1 MIAMKASEIAS
12 VVQGTLHG
20 DDVTVTKAAVINS
33 SEATTGSLFL
43 AIKGEKVDGHDFAA
57 DARSHGAVLT
67 LSTKTVD
74 GPHVVV
80 ADVVVALGKLAQHV
94 RSNLLNLTVIGIT
107 GSQGKTTTK
116 ELLSAVLSSA
126 APTVAPHGN
135 FNNEIGAPLSLL
147 QCTEETKYCIVEM
160 GARHKGDIAHLC
172 SIAQP
177 NIGLVLKVG
186 TAHLGEFGSVEAI
199 AETKSELIASL
210 HAEGIGILGTYDDFT
225 PKMVVLHKGKNITFG
240 EGADCDIRA
249 TDIEVR
255 EGRAHFDLVTPEGR
269 SAVGLRIVGL
279 HQVANALAVASVAT
293 VLGFSLD
300 QIAGGLSTAE
310 SAAKWRME
318 IHELP
323 SLVLINDAYNASP
336 EAMAAALQ
344 TLVLFAQERGG
355 ESWAFVGKMNELG
368 ESSDAD
374 HAGVGTLASE
384 LGIDHLVCVGAP
396 IYGSKIAADSATTVH
411 LCADKAEALTVAANI
426 NPGDVALVKAS
437 RSEKLEELADSISAQ
452 WMGKILEMPELKESE
467 ENA

>member
-20 DDVTVTKAAVINS
+20 EDVTVSEAAVINS
-33 SEATTGSLFL
+33 SEATPGSLFL
-43 AIKGEKVDGHDFAA
+43 AIKGERVDGHDFVA
-57 DARSHGAVLT
+57 DARTHGAALT
-67 LSTKTVD
+67 LSTKSVE
-74 GPHVVV
+74 GPHIVVT
-80 ADVVVALGKLAQHV
+80 DVVVALGKLAQHV

-116 ELLSAVLSSA
+116 ELMASILSAA

-147 QCTEETKYCIVEM
+147 HCTEATKYCIVEM

-172 SIAQP
+172 TIAQP
-177 NIGLVLKVG
+177 NIGVVLKVG
-186 TAHLGEFGSVEAI
+186 TAHLGEFGSIEAI
-199 AETKSELIASL
+199 AETKSELISSL
-210 HAEGIGILGTYDDFT
+210 SAEATGILGTYDAFT
-225 PKMVVLHKGKNITFG
+225 PKMAALHKGKNLTFG
-240 EGADCDIRA
+240 EGAECDIRA
-249 TDIEVR
+249 TDIEIR

-300 QIAGGLSTAE
+300 QIASGLSTAE
-310 SAAKWRME
+310 SQAKWRME
-318 IHELP
+318 INELP

-344 TLVLFAQERGG
+344 TLVHFAQERGG
-355 ESWAFVGKMNELG
+355 ESWAFLGKMNELG

-396 IYGSKIAADSATTVH
+396 QYGAKITAGSATTVH
-411 LCADKAEALTVAANI
+411 LCADKAEALVVAAHI

-452 WMGKILEMPELKESE
+452 WMTRVKESE
-467 ENA
+467 ENS

>member
-20 DDVTVTKAAVINS
+20 EDVTVSQAAVINS
-33 SEATTGSLFL
+33 SEATPGSLFL
-43 AIKGEKVDGHDFAA
+43 AIKGERVDGHDFVA
-57 DARSHGAVLT
+57 DARTHGAALT
-67 LSTKTVD
+67 LSTKSVE
-74 GPHVVV
+74 GPHIVVT
-80 ADVVVALGKLAQHV
+80 DVVVALGKLAQHV

-116 ELLSAVLSSA
+116 ELMASILSAA

-147 QCTEETKYCIVEM
+147 HCTEATKYCIVEM

-172 SIAQP
+172 TIAQP
-177 NIGLVLKVG
+177 NIGVVLKVG
-186 TAHLGEFGSVEAI
+186 TAHLGEFGSIEAI
-199 AETKSELIASL
+199 AETKSELISSL
-210 HAEGIGILGTYDDFT
+210 SAEATGILGTYDAFT
-225 PKMVVLHKGKNITFG
+225 PKMAALHKGKNLTFG
-240 EGADCDIRA
+240 EGAECDIRA
-249 TDIEVR
+249 TDIEIR

-300 QIAGGLSTAE
+300 QIASGLSTAE
-310 SAAKWRME
+310 SQAKWRME
-318 IHELP
+318 INELP

-344 TLVLFAQERGG
+344 TLVHFAQERGG
-355 ESWAFVGKMNELG
+355 ESWAFLGKMNELG

-384 LGIDHLVCVGAP
+384 RGIDHLVCVGAP
-396 IYGSKIAADSATTVH
+396 QYGAKITAGSATTVH
-411 LCADKAEALTVAANI
+411 LCADKAEALVVAAHI
-426 NPGDVALVKAS
+426 NPGDVVLVKAS

-452 WMGKILEMPELKESE
+452 WMTRVKESE
-467 ENA
+467 ENS

>member
-20 DDVTVTKAAVINS
+20 DDVTVTQAAVINS
-33 SEATTGSLFL
+33 SEAIAGSLFL
-43 AIKGEKVDGHDFAA
+43 AIKGERVDGHDFVA
-57 DARSHGAVLT
+57 DARTHGAVLT
-67 LSTKTVD
+67 LSTKSVA
-74 GPHVVV
+74 GSHIVV

-116 ELLSAVLSSA
+116 ELLTAILSAA

-147 QCTEETKYCIVEM
+147 HCTEETKYCVVEM

-199 AETKSELIASL
+199 AQTKSELISSL
-210 HAEGIGILGTYDDFT
+210 SADAIGILGTYDDFT
-225 PKMVVLHKGKNITFG
+225 PKMAALHKGKNLTFG
-240 EGADCDIRA
+240 EGPECDIRA

-300 QIAGGLSTAE
+300 QIASGLSTAE
-310 SAAKWRME
+310 SQAKWRME
-318 IHELP
+318 IEELP

-336 EAMAAALQ
+336 EATAAALQ

-355 ESWAFVGKMNELG
+355 ESWAFLGKMHELG

-396 IYGSKIAADSATTVH
+396 QYGAQIAAGSATTVH
-411 LCADKAEALTVAANI
+411 LCADKAEALAVAAHI

-452 WMGKILEMPELKESE
+452 WMGKIQEMKESE
-467 ENA
+467 ENS

>member
-12 VVQGTLHG
+12 VIQGTLHG
-20 DDVTVTKAAVINS
+20 EDVTVSQAAVINS
-33 SEATTGSLFL
+33 SEATPGSLFL
-43 AIKGEKVDGHDFAA
+43 AIKGERVDGHDFVA
-57 DARSHGAVLT
+57 DARAHGAVLT
-67 LSTKTVD
+67 LSTKSVE
-74 GPHVVV
+74 GPHIIVT
-80 ADVVVALGKLAQHV
+80 DVVVALGKLAQHV

-116 ELLSAVLSSA
+116 ELMASILSAA

-147 QCTEETKYCIVEM
+147 HCTEATKYCIVEM

-172 SIAQP
+172 TIAQP
-177 NIGLVLKVG
+177 NIGVVLKVG
-186 TAHLGEFGSVEAI
+186 TAHLGEFGSIEAI
-199 AETKSELIASL
+199 AETKSELISSL
-210 HAEGIGILGTYDDFT
+210 SAEATGILGTYDAFT
-225 PKMVVLHKGKNITFG
+225 PRMAALHKGKNFTFG
-240 EGADCDIRA
+240 EGAECDIRA
-249 TDIEVR
+249 TDIEIR

-300 QIAGGLSTAE
+300 QIASGLSTAE
-310 SAAKWRME
+310 SQAKWRME
-318 IHELP
+318 INELP

-344 TLVLFAQERGG
+344 TLVHFAQERGG
-355 ESWAFVGKMNELG
+355 ESWAFLGKMNELG

-396 IYGSKIAADSATTVH
+396 QYGAKITAGSATTVH
-411 LCADKAEALTVAANI
+411 LCADKAEALVVSAHI

-452 WMGKILEMPELKESE
+452 WMTRVKESE
-467 ENA
+467 ENS

>member
-12 VVQGTLHG
+12 VVHGTLHG
-20 DDVTVTKAAVINS
+20 ADVTVTQAAVINS
-33 SEATTGSLFL
+33 AEATPGSLFL
-43 AIKGEKVDGHDFAA
+43 AIKGERVDGHDFVT
-57 DARSHGAVLT
+57 DAHTHGAVLT
-67 LSTKTVD
+67 LSTREVA
-74 GPHVVV
+74 GPHIIV

-116 ELLSAVLSSA
+116 ELLTAVLSSA

-147 QCTEETKYCIVEM
+147 HCTEETKYCIVEM

-177 NIGLVLKVG
+177 NVGVVLKVG
-186 TAHLGEFGSVEAI
+186 TAHLGEFGSVEKI
-199 AETKSELIASL
+199 AETKSELISSL
-210 HAEGIGILGTYDDFT
+210 GVEATGILGTYDEYT
-225 PKMVVLHKGKNITFG
+225 PKMAALHKGKNITFG
-240 EGADCDIRA
+240 EGAECDIRA

-293 VLGFSLD
+293 VVGLSLD
-300 QIAGGLSTAE
+300 QIASGLSTAE
-310 SAAKWRME
+310 SHAKWRME

-344 TLVLFAQERGG
+344 TLVHFAQERGG
-355 ESWAFVGKMNELG
+355 ESWAFLGKMHELG

-374 HAGVGTLASE
+374 HADIGTLASE
-384 LGIDHLVCVGAP
+384 LGIDHLVCVSAP
-396 IYGSKIAADSATTVH
+396 QYGSHIAAGDATTVH
-411 LCADKAEALTVAANI
+411 LCADKAEALIVASNI
-426 NPGDVALVKAS
+426 NPGDVVLVKAS
-437 RSEKLEELADSISAQ
+437 RSEKLEELADAISAQ
-452 WMGKILEMPELKESE
+452 WSVKMKESDDIV
-467 ENA
+467 

>member
-1 MIAMKASEIAS
+1 MIAMKAIEIAS

-20 DDVTVTKAAVINS
+20 EDVTVTEAAVVNS
-33 SEATTGSLFL
+33 SEAIEGSLFL
-43 AIKGEKVDGHDFAA
+43 AIKGERVDGHDFVA

-67 LSTKTVD
+67 LSTKSVE
-74 GPHVVV
+74 GPHILVS
-80 ADVVVALGKLAQHV
+80 DVVVALGKLAQHV

-116 ELLSAVLSSA
+116 ELLTSILSAA

-147 QCTEETKYCIVEM
+147 HCTEATKYCIVEM

-177 NIGLVLKVG
+177 NIGVVLKVG
-186 TAHLGEFGSVEAI
+186 TAHLGEFGSIEAI
-199 AETKSELIASL
+199 AETKSELISSL
-210 HAEGIGILGTYDDFT
+210 TAEATGILGTYDNFT
-225 PKMVVLHKGKNITFG
+225 PKMAALHKGKNITFG
-240 EGADCDIRA
+240 ESSDCDIRA

-255 EGRAHFDLVTPEGR
+255 EGRAHFDLITPEGR

-310 SAAKWRME
+310 SQAKWRME
-318 IHELP
+318 INELP

-344 TLVLFAQERGG
+344 TLVFFAQERGG
-355 ESWAFVGKMNELG
+355 ESWAFLGKMHELG
-368 ESSDAD
+368 ESSDTD
-374 HAGVGTLASE
+374 HAAIGTLASE
-384 LGIDHLVCVGAP
+384 LGIDHLVCVGASE
-396 IYGSKIAADSATTVH
+396 YGAAVGPESATTVH
-411 LCADKAEALTVAANI
+411 LCKDKAEALLVAANI
-426 NPGDVALVKAS
+426 NPGDVVLVKAS
-437 RSEKLEELADSISAQ
+437 RSEKLEELADSISVQ
-452 WMGKILEMPELKESE
+452 WMARMKESD
-467 ENA
+467 ENS

>member
-1 MIAMKASEIAS
+1 MIAMTASEIAS
-12 VVQGTLHG
+12 VVQGVLHG
-20 DDVTVTKAAVINS
+20 DDVTVNEAAVINS
-33 SEATTGSLFL
+33 ADAITGSLFL
-43 AIKGEKVDGHDFAA
+43 AVKGERVDGHDFVA
-57 DARSHGAVLT
+57 DARKHGAVLT
-67 LSTKTVD
+67 LATHEVA
-74 GPHVVV
+74 GPHIVVE
-80 ADVVVALGKLAQHV
+80 DVIIALGKLAQHV
-94 RSNLLNLTVIGIT
+94 RSNLLNLIVIGIT

-116 ELLSAVLSSA
+116 ELLASILSSA
-126 APTVAPHGN
+126 AATVAPTGN
-135 FNNEIGAPLSLL
+135 YNNEIGAPLSLL
-147 QCTEETKYCIVEM
+147 RCTEETKYCIVEM

-186 TAHLGEFGSVEAI
+186 TAHLGEFGSVEKI
-199 AETKSELIASL
+199 AETKSELISSL
-210 HAEGIGILGTYDDFT
+210 DAEGIAILGTYDLFT
-225 PKMVVLHKGKNITFG
+225 PQMASLHKGKILTFG
-240 EGADCDIRA
+240 EGAECDIRA

-300 QIAGGLSTAE
+300 QIASGLSTAE
-310 SAAKWRME
+310 SNAKWRME
-318 IHELP
+318 IKELP

-355 ESWAFVGKMNELG
+355 ESWAFLGKMNELG

-374 HAGVGTLASE
+374 HADIGTLASE
-384 LGIDHLVCVGAP
+384 LGVDHLVCVGAFE
-396 IYGSKIAADSATTVH
+396 YGAQLAAGSATSVH
-411 LCADKAEALTVAANI
+411 LCADKAAALKVAAHI
-426 NPGDVALVKAS
+426 NPGDVVLVKAS
-437 RSEKLEELADSISAQ
+437 RSEKLEELADSLSAQ
-452 WMGKILEMPELKESE
+452 WIEKIHESE

>member
-20 DDVTVTKAAVINS
+20 DDVTVTEAAVINS
-33 SEATTGSLFL
+33 ADATPGSLFL
-43 AIKGEKVDGHDFAA
+43 AIKGERVDGHDFVS

-67 LSTKTVD
+67 LATQGVE
-74 GPHVVV
+74 GPHILV
-80 ADVVVALGKLAQHV
+80 ADVIVALGKLAQHV

-116 ELLSAVLSSA
+116 ELLLSILSAA

-135 FNNEIGAPLSLL
+135 YNNEIGAPLSLL
-147 QCTEETKYCIVEM
+147 HCTESTKYCIVEM

-172 SIAQP
+172 TIAQP
-177 NIGLVLKVG
+177 DIGLVLKVG

-199 AETKSELIASL
+199 AQTKSELISSL
-210 HAEGIGILGTYDDFT
+210 SPEAIGILGTYDAFT
-225 PKMVVLHKGKNITFG
+225 PKMASLHKGKNLTFG
-240 EGADCDIRA
+240 EGAECDIRA
-249 TDIEVR
+249 KDIEVR

-300 QIAGGLSTAE
+300 QIASGLSTAE
-310 SAAKWRME
+310 SHAKWRME
-318 IHELP
+318 INELP

-336 EAMAAALQ
+336 EAMEAAMQ

-355 ESWAFVGKMNELG
+355 ESWAFLGKMHELG

-374 HAGVGTLASE
+374 HAGIGTLASE
-384 LGIDHLVCVGAP
+384 LGIDHLVCVDAPAYGA
-396 IYGSKIAADSATTVH
+396 KIAAGSATSVH
-411 LCADKAEALTVAANI
+411 LCVDKAAALEVAAHI

-437 RSEKLEELADSISAQ
+437 RSEKLEELADAISAQ
-452 WMGKILEMPELKESE
+452 WMSRVKESE
-467 ENA
+467 EKA

>member
-20 DDVTVTKAAVINS
+20 DDVTVTQAAVINS
-33 SEATTGSLFL
+33 SEAVAGSLFL
-43 AIKGEKVDGHDFAA
+43 AIKGERVDGHDFVA
-57 DARSHGAVLT
+57 DARTHGAVLT
-67 LSTKTVD
+67 LSTKNVA
-74 GPHVVV
+74 GSHIVV

-116 ELLSAVLSSA
+116 ELLTAILSAA

-147 QCTEETKYCIVEM
+147 HCTEETKYCVVEM

-199 AETKSELIASL
+199 AQTKSELISSL
-210 HAEGIGILGTYDDFT
+210 SADAIGILGTYDDFT
-225 PKMVVLHKGKNITFG
+225 PKMAALHKGKNLTFG
-240 EGADCDIRA
+240 EGPECDIRA

-300 QIAGGLSTAE
+300 QIASGLSTAE
-310 SAAKWRME
+310 SQAKWRME
-318 IHELP
+318 IEELP

-355 ESWAFVGKMNELG
+355 ESWAFLGKMHELG

-396 IYGSKIAADSATTVH
+396 QYGAQIAAGSATTVH
-411 LCADKAEALTVAANI
+411 LCADKAEALAVAAHI

-452 WMGKILEMPELKESE
+452 WMGRIQEMKESE
-467 ENA
+467 ENS